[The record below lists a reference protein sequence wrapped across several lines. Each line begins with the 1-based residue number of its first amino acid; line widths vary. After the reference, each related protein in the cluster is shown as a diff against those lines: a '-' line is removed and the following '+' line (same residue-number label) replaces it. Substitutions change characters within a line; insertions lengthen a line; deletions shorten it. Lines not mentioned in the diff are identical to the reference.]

1 MLKSNGVLLWD
12 DSVSD
17 STRAAGSN
25 KTAWCEE
32 LFREIDASFC
42 ALPLCTRENGEES
55 IIGET
60 KHVAQQELA

>member
-12 DSVSD
+12 NSVSD

-32 LFREIDASFC
+32 LFREIDASNCVWQGDRIAYLLFRC
-42 ALPLCTRENGEES
+42 ALE
-55 IIGET
+55 
-60 KHVAQQELA
+60 KMAKKA